1 MMRKKYSEFKNLRK
15 PKFGNSL
22 KSFQL
27 FETFSRIIIDVRKSN
42 KFAEKSRNK
51 IKMINFSQKFR
62 KYTKFFP
69 NYDLAKL
76 KQIRTMKVCNK
87 IKNNKI

>member
-1 MMRKKYSEFKNLRK
+1 M
-15 PKFGNSL
+15 
-22 KSFQL
+22 
-27 FETFSRIIIDVRKSN
+27 KSN
-42 KFAEKSRNK
+42 KFAEKNK
-51 IKMINFSQKFR
+51 NKFKMINFSQKFR
-62 KYTKFFP
+62 KYTNFFP

>member
-1 MMRKKYSEFKNLRK
+1 
-15 PKFGNSL
+15 
-22 KSFQL
+22 
-27 FETFSRIIIDVRKSN
+27 
-42 KFAEKSRNK
+42 
-51 IKMINFSQKFR
+51 MINFPQKFR
-62 KYTKFFP
+62 KYTIFFP